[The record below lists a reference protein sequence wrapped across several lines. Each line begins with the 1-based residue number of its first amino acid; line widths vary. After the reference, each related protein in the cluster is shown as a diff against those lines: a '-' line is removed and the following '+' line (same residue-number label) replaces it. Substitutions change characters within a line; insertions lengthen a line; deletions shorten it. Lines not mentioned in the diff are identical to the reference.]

1 MITSTDRV
9 LVPARAVA
17 LAMAA
22 GIVLA
27 PLGLTAGGAGAA
39 VPSSQFPSS
48 SAPSS
53 TSVEPAAALD
63 RALQHLVDAG
73 ATGVVAVVDNG
84 DDQVAR
90 VLGAA
95 RLDPYRAARA
105 SDPTRVGSI
114 TKTFVSTAVLQLV
127 GARRIG
133 LDEPIGHRLPGVVPN
148 GKAITVRMLLQHTS
162 GLFNYTDDEAFTSDL
177 ITHPYRAVTPQQML
191 AVAFAHPPNFGP
203 GAAWSYSNTN
213 YVVLG
218 LLLEKVTGQP
228 VQAALDRQIIA
239 PLGLRNT
246 YLALD
251 GRWRGPHL
259 HGYAPPGLVGNPDY
273 VDLAGWN
280 PSWAGAAGAMVSNPA
295 DLGRFYRA
303 LMSGR
308 LLPAAQQRQLTA
320 TIGTGIPGLR
330 YGLGLFS
337 LDTACGRVWGHD
349 GGIPGYLTQAF
360 TDRTGTR
367 SAVFELPTEPDG
379 AIAAG
384 YDAAIE
390 ALACQLLDPSERG
403 RRAQRLAQGRLAMGI
418 GWHQAVASQALTRA
432 GR

>member
-1 MITSTDRV
+1 MNNTDRGF
-9 LVPARAVA
+9 VPARAVA
-17 LAMAA
+17 LAVAA

-27 PLGLTAGGAGAA
+27 PLGLTAGTAGAN
-39 VPSSQFPSS
+39 VPSSTVPSS
-48 SAPSS
+48 A
-53 TSVEPAAALD
+53 SVEPAAALD
-63 RALQHLVDAG
+63 RALQHLVDSG
-73 ATGVVAVVDNG
+73 ATAVVAVLDSTVVDDG
-84 DDQVAR
+84 DDRAAR

-95 RLDPYRAARA
+95 RLDPYRAAQA
-105 SDPTRVGSI
+105 SDATRVGSI

-127 GARRIG
+127 AAGRIG
-133 LDEPIGHRLPGVVPN
+133 LDEPIGRRLPGVVPN

-162 GLFNYTDDEAFTSDL
+162 GLFNYTEDEAFLPDV
-177 ITHPYRAVTPQQML
+177 IAHPYRAVTPRQVL
-191 AVAFAHPPNFGP
+191 AVAFAHPPNFAP

-228 VQAALDRQIIA
+228 VQTVLDRQIIA

-273 VDLAGWN
+273 VDLSRWN
-280 PSWAGAAGAMVSNPA
+280 PSWGGAAGAMVSNPT
-295 DLGRFYRA
+295 DLARFYRA

-308 LLPAAQQRQLTA
+308 LLPTAQLRQLTA
-320 TIGTGIPGLR
+320 TVGTGIPGLR

-367 SAVFELPTEPDG
+367 SAVLELPTEPDG

-390 ALACQLLDPSERG
+390 ALACQMLDPSGRG
-403 RRAQRLAQGRLAMGI
+403 GRAQRLAHGRSASGV
-418 GWHQAVASQALTRA
+418 GWDQAVASQALISA